1 MEKII
6 KKLFFGTSAIALSA
20 LALAP
25 AVSFFGESNSAYAA
39 TQDQKAPK
47 FSVTVNPTLTI
58 DSVTTPAVLNFSHSE
73 VQESNFSVFVSSNK
87 NYVIQL
93 SATEPNLVSGS
104 NSSHVIPATA
114 DVSTSESGWGI
125 KKANADGTAAST
137 YTAITTTPT
146 TFYTGALGTTN
157 VKNKETN
164 FTYGI
169 GIAASQPSG
178 VYSTEITVTATTAN

>member
-6 KKLFFGTSAIALSA
+6 KKLFFSTSAVVLAT

-25 AVSFFGESNSAYAA
+25 VAALNGDSAYAA
-39 TQDQKAPK
+39 TQDQKPSK

-58 DSVTTPAVLNFSHSE
+58 DSVTTPATLEFSTAAVKE
-73 VQESNFSVFVSSNK
+73 TNFSVFVSSNK

-93 SATEPNLVSGS
+93 SADQPNLVSSS
-104 NSSHVIPATA
+104 NSSHIIPASATFSA
-114 DVSTSESGWGI
+114 TQSGWGV
-125 KKANADGTAAST
+125 KKTNSDGTSASA

-146 TFYTGALGTTN
+146 TFYTGSIGSTN
-157 VKNKETN
+157 AKNKETK

-169 GIAASQPSG
+169 GVVNGQPSG
-178 VYSTEITVTATTAN
+178 TYSTTVTVTATTAS